1 MNKKVNGEY
10 NVVPDDQI
18 NIEQV
23 AKAVMSGL
31 EEYREIEW
39 LGDGANWKGDNK
51 LIAVSNKKLKSIG
64 WEPKHK
70 SAEAIFQAVK
80 DSQ

>member
-1 MNKKVNGEY
+1 MLNIAVSSGEI
-10 NVVPDDQI
+10 V
-18 NIEQV
+18 
-23 AKAVMSGL
+23 
-31 EEYREIEW
+31 
-39 LGDGANWKGDNK
+39 
-51 LIAVSNKKLKSIG
+51 VSNKKLKSIG